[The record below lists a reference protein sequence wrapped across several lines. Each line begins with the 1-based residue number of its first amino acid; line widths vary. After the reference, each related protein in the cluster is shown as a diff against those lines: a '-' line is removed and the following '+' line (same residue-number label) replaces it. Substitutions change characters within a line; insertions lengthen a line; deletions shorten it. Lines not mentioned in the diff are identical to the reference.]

1 MLLYAV
7 AGTFAAPV
15 MANNFKSDVHPA
27 LTSTPVAISTRV
39 FISVPVISSAG
50 AFRSHQDVVKGT
62 VRDASGTTLI
72 GVSVLIKGTKTGTQ
86 TDAAGQFALN
96 AKPGS
101 VLVFS
106 YLGYV
111 SREVTVGSSA
121 TIEVMLAAADKQ
133 LNEVVVTALGI
144 KRSEKSLTY
153 STQQV
158 NGDELTRVKSDNMM
172 NSLNGK
178 IAGLT
183 ISPSASGVGG
193 SAKVILRGNRSF
205 SGNNQPLYVIDGI
218 PISNSPNKTEQP
230 NSPYGGSTNVDGG
243 DGISNL
249 NPDDIESM
257 SVLKGASASALYGS
271 QAANGVILITT
282 KRGKAGKMQL
292 NFSSSFSTDQIVSKP
307 EFQNTYGRTTASSI
321 QSWGDKLTTAGK
333 DNLDE
338 FYQTGTNV
346 TNAINLSGGT
356 ESSQT
361 YFSYANTHAK
371 GVQPG
376 NSLDRHNFNLRET
389 AKFFDNKLTV
399 DGSINYTAQHIDN
412 SPGLGY
418 YFNPLTGLYLFPRGV
433 DITPYKD
440 QYEFSELAGYT
451 RQNWIANQDLQQN
464 PWWITNRNLNMSQ
477 RNRILANGSVKY
489 DFNKYLN
496 IQVRG
501 TLDRISDSYEQDL
514 YSGTQA
520 TLSRP
525 NGQFILNNQTM
536 EQKYGDVLLSFN
548 APVNADFK
556 LDGVLGASI
565 TDNKT
570 VGTNIGAGLGLLTP
584 NLFIAQNTLTT
595 GTMSNVTTLAPRHSQ
610 LQSLFGNVNLS
621 YQDWA
626 FLTVTGRSDWS
637 SNLAYT
643 PTQSYFY
650 PSVGLSFLL
659 QQMVALPDVISYAK
673 IRGTY
678 AQVGNT
684 VPIYVTNAVNYL
696 DPNNGS
702 VILNPVAPFP
712 ALKPEKTNTYEGG
725 LDLRMFDNKLNF
737 AFTYYKSN
745 TTNQFIEIVP
755 VAATGYTKGY
765 INGGEVQNTG
775 FEVTLGYDVLK
786 SDRFQ
791 WNTGLNASR
800 NKNKVIDVSSA
811 NGIDHAT
818 LTASNNTN
826 YESRL
831 VNGGSFGDIYGV
843 VTKKDAQGRILVNT
857 DGTPQIDNE
866 GFRYLGNPNPKFS
879 LGWNNNFKYENFSL
893 SFLIDGKF
901 GGQVLSATQALMD
914 EYGVSKVTGD
924 ARDAGSVTINGVD
937 ASGKAVT
944 SVNPQSWY
952 TSIGGKSGVSE
963 QYVYSATV
971 VRLREAS
978 LGYSFPVKSKVVKSL
993 RFSLTGRNIFYFYK
1007 KAPYDPEV
1015 TMSTGNGL
1023 SGVDIFNQPATRN
1036 IGFSLNVTL

>member
-1 MLLYAV
+1 MKKQLQCTCLLLYA
-7 AGTFAAPV
+7 AASTFASPV
-15 MANNFKSDVHPA
+15 MAKTFNTNHPV
-27 LTSTPVAISTRV
+27 LV
-39 FISVPVISSAG
+39 SAA
-50 AFRSHQDVVKGT
+50 AFPLQQDVIKGT
-62 VRDASGTTLI
+62 VKDASGETLI
-72 GVSVLIKGTKTGTQ
+72 GVSVLVKGTKTGTQ
-86 TDAAGQFALN
+86 TDGTGQFSLN

-101 VLVFS
+101 VLVFT
-106 YLGYV
+106 YIGYKTQ
-111 SREVTVGSSA
+111 EVTVGSSA
-121 TIEVMLAAADKQ
+121 TVNVTLAADDQQ
-133 LNEVVVTALGI
+133 LSEVVVTALGI

-158 NGDELTRVKSDNMM
+158 GGDELTRVKSDNMM

-178 IAGLT
+178 IAGIT

-205 SGNNQPLYVIDGI
+205 SGNNQPLYVIDGV
-218 PISNSPNKTEQP
+218 PISNSPNKAEQP

-282 KRGKAGKMQL
+282 KRGKAGKMQV
-292 NFSSSFSTDQIVSKP
+292 NFNSSFTTDQIVSKP

-321 QSWGDKLTTAGK
+321 QSWGDKITTGSK

-338 FYQTGTNV
+338 FYQTGTNL

-356 ESSQT
+356 ENAQT
-361 YFSYANTHAK
+361 YFSYANTNAR

-376 NSLDRHNFNLRET
+376 NKLDRHNFNLRET

-399 DGSINYTAQHIDN
+399 DGSVNYTAQNIDN

-418 YFNPLTGLYLFPRGV
+418 YFNPLTGLYLFPRGL
-433 DITPYKD
+433 DITPYKEN
-440 QYEFSELAGYT
+440 YELADQVGYA

-464 PWWITNRNLNMSQ
+464 PWWITNRNLNNSK
-477 RNRILANGSVKY
+477 RNRMLVNGSVKY

-501 TLDRISDSYEQDL
+501 TLDRITDSYDQKL

-525 NGQFILNNQTM
+525 NGQYILNNQTM
-536 EQKYGDVLLSFN
+536 EQKYADALLNFN
-548 APVNADFK
+548 IPLNTDFK
-556 LDGVLGASI
+556 LDGVLGTSI

-570 VGTNIGAGLGLLTP
+570 VGTNIGAGLGLNIP
-584 NLFIAQNTLTT
+584 NLFTAQNTLIA
-595 GTMSNVTTLAPRHSQ
+595 GTVSNVTTLAPRHSQ
-610 LQSLFGNVNLS
+610 LQSIFANANLS
-621 YQDWA
+621 YKDWA

-637 SNLAYT
+637 SNLAFT

-659 QQMVALPDVISYAK
+659 KQMVELPDVISYAK

-684 VPIYVTNAVNYL
+684 VPPYVTNVVNYL

-702 VILNPVAPFP
+702 IVLNPVAPFP
-712 ALKPEKTNTYEGG
+712 SLKPEKTNTFEGG

-755 VAATGYTKGY
+755 VASTGYTKGY

-786 SDRFQ
+786 NDKFQ
-791 WNTGLNASR
+791 WTTGLNAAR

-811 NGIDHAT
+811 NGIDRAT
-818 LTASNNTN
+818 LTANSNTN

-843 VTKKDAQGRILVNT
+843 VTKKDAQGRIIVNA
-857 DGTPQIDNE
+857 DGSPQIDNE
-866 GFRYLGNPNPKFS
+866 GFRYLGNANPKFS
-879 LGWNNNFKYENFSL
+879 MGWSNNFNYGNFSL

-924 ARDAGSVTINGVD
+924 ARNAGGVTINGVD
-937 ASGKAVT
+937 VNGNAVT
-944 SVNPQSWY
+944 SVDPQVWY
-952 TSIGGKSGVSE
+952 SSVGGKAGVSE
-963 QYVYSATV
+963 QYIYSATV
-971 VRLREAS
+971 VRLREAA
-978 LGYSFPVKSKVVKSL
+978 LGYGFPVKNSVVKNL